1 MFFPARAAA
10 GAWVGQG
17 GDRPRDAE
25 HPDQGDAKLHVWCWE
40 VGRGCLRAMADAGS
54 SRDAEQGLLR
64 ATELKMKPQ
73 GAQQAAEDGGPMAR
87 VWLGV
92 ELPGHLIGLL
102 AVVGEAVL
110 LAARMDGEAHP
121 MAARPVWW
129 LVARALR
136 V

>member
-1 MFFPARAAA
+1 
-10 GAWVGQG
+10 
-17 GDRPRDAE
+17 
-25 HPDQGDAKLHVWCWE
+25 
-40 VGRGCLRAMADAGS
+40 MADAGS

-73 GAQQAAEDGGPMAR
+73 DAQQAAEDGGPMAGA
-87 VWLGV
+87 LGV
-92 ELPGHLIGLL
+92 ELRGHLIGLL
-102 AVVGEAVL
+102 AVEGEVVL

-129 LVARALR
+129 LVARAPL

>member
-25 HPDQGDAKLHVWCWE
+25 HPDQEDAKLHVWCWE

-73 GAQQAAEDGGPMAR
+73 GAQQVAEDGGPMAR
-87 VWLGV
+87 ALGV
-92 ELPGHLIGLL
+92 ELPERLIGLL
-102 AVVGEAVL
+102 AAVGEVVL
-110 LAARMDGEAHP
+110 PAEQMDGEAHP
-121 MAARPVWW
+121 MAERPVWW
-129 LVARALR
+129 LAARLQQ

>member
-40 VGRGCLRAMADAGS
+40 VGRGCLRAMAAAGS

-73 GAQQAAEDGGPMAR
+73 GAQQVAEGGGPMAR
-87 VWLGV
+87 ALGV
-92 ELPGHLIGLL
+92 ELPERLIGLL
-102 AVVGEAVL
+102 APVGEAVL
-110 LAARMDGEAHP
+110 PAERMDGEAHP
-121 MAARPVWW
+121 MAERSVWW
-129 LVARALR
+129 LAARLQQ